1 MRQGKGRLLLQLVWG
16 VGILLLYVP
25 IFTLIGY
32 SFFFSE
38 DHSFGDKVN
47 FVAYRSLLNDSDLL
61 SALYTST
68 YIAFSSASISVVLG
82 GFAAIAIGRRRAVVP
97 GSSKGRLDLPSF
109 GVGFLTVLPLLLPEI
124 VFGLGLLVWF
134 VLLRISLGAV
144 SLILAHVSFSMSYV
158 FLTVSS
164 RMRFIDHALEDAALD
179 LGADTWQIMGR
190 VYLPLLWPSILA
202 GWVMAFAV
210 SFDDF
215 LISFFTAGSETVTL
229 PLALYSSI
237 KFGLSPSVFAMATIV
252 FVFSFVSAAVLTR
265 LSQNVD
271 RPALESIK
279 S

>member
-1 MRQGKGRLLLQLVWG
+1 MRQGKGRLLFQFVWCFG
-16 VGILLLYVP
+16 LLLLYVP
-25 IFTLIGY
+25 IFSLISY

-38 DHSFGDKVN
+38 DHSFGDTVN
-47 FVAYRSLLNDSDLL
+47 FVAYRSLLNDGDLL

-68 YIAFSSASISVVLG
+68 YIAFFSASISVILG
-82 GFAAIAIGRRRAVVP
+82 CFAAIAIGRRRALVQ
-97 GSSKGRLDLPSF
+97 GSIKGRWDLPSF
-109 GVGFLTVLPLLLPEI
+109 GVSFLTVLPLLLPEI

-134 VLLRISLGAV
+134 VLLRISLGTV

-179 LGADTWQIMGR
+179 LGANTWQILGR
-190 VYLPLLWPSILA
+190 VYLPLLWPSILT

-252 FVFSFVSAAVLTR
+252 FVFSFISAAVLTR